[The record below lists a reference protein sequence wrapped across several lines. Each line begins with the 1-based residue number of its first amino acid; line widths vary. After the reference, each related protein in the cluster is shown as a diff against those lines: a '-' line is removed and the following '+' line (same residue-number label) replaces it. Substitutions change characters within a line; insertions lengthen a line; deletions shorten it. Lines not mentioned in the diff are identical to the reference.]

1 MCSKIIFHAHG
12 RFYDFKKGGLLL
24 RNQIDYFL
32 TDDPRHNGVD
42 HKYASSPPLSRL
54 DIIFDLGMV

>member
-42 HKYASSPPLSRL
+42 HKYALSP
-54 DIIFDLGMV
+54 